1 MTTTIAN
8 SFTVNGGVFYAQDG
22 YQNLTGTVTI
32 GSSGL
37 TAYTQWAGKDLSI
50 AQLAGSGPLVIDSA
64 IAATRQ
70 TVAGGIVTSAAAGYT
85 GTVTINA
92 AGVASLAGTSAT
104 GLGGELELATSGGL
118 ADATVVMNGTRGT
131 SGINFNVA
139 NPVFGALGGAGNI
152 ALTTTA
158 GALAGTLT
166 VGGDN
171 ATTTY
176 TGILSGTGALA
187 KVGSGLMA
195 LAAVNTY
202 TNGTTVSGG
211 TLLINPGGAVNST
224 TSWVGTGTVTI
235 NAGATLDAYTNSFGY
250 TAGSL
255 PSVVINGGVLNSIA
269 GTVGPDSHI
278 GEVTMT
284 GGTVSGSQFDPHL
297 GITTL
302 GSTAEAL
309 ISVATLRL
317 EANNTFNVSAGTTG
331 GADLVVTSAITQ
343 DGGPYGITK
352 AGGGLDAGYRR
363 EHLQRR
369 HDDQRRDLAVGQRC
383 GDLGGQHGRP
393 DRRGW
398 RRLDL
403 NGYGASIGASMARER
418 LTT

>member
-1 MTTTIAN
+1 
-8 SFTVNGGVFYAQDG
+8 
-22 YQNLTGTVTI
+22 
-32 GSSGL
+32 
-37 TAYTQWAGKDLSI
+37 
-50 AQLAGSGPLVIDSA
+50 
-64 IAATRQ
+64 
-70 TVAGGIVTSAAAGYT
+70 
-85 GTVTINA
+85 
-92 AGVASLAGTSAT
+92 
-104 GLGGELELATSGGL
+104 
-118 ADATVVMNGTRGT
+118 
-131 SGINFNVA
+131 
-139 NPVFGALGGAGNI
+139 
-152 ALTTTA
+152 
-158 GALAGTLT
+158 
-166 VGGDN
+166 
-171 ATTTY
+171 
-176 TGILSGTGALA
+176 
-187 KVGSGLMA
+187 MA

-211 TLLINPGGAVNST
+211 TLVINPGGAVNST

-278 GEVTMT
+278 GAVTMT

-302 GSTAEAL
+302 GSTAKAL

-331 GADLVVTSAITQ
+331 GA
-343 DGGPYGITK
+343 GPGRDFGHYSRRRALRDHEGRR
-352 AGGGLDAGYRR
+352 GLDAGYRR

-383 GDLGGQHGRP
+383 GDLGGQHGRL

-398 RRLDL
+398 RELDL
-403 NGYGASIGASMARER
+403 NGYSQASAPSMARER

>member
-1 MTTTIAN
+1 
-8 SFTVNGGVFYAQDG
+8 
-22 YQNLTGTVTI
+22 
-32 GSSGL
+32 
-37 TAYTQWAGKDLSI
+37 
-50 AQLAGSGPLVIDSA
+50 
-64 IAATRQ
+64 
-70 TVAGGIVTSAAAGYT
+70 
-85 GTVTINA
+85 
-92 AGVASLAGTSAT
+92 
-104 GLGGELELATSGGL
+104 
-118 ADATVVMNGTRGT
+118 
-131 SGINFNVA
+131 
-139 NPVFGALGGAGNI
+139 
-152 ALTTTA
+152 
-158 GALAGTLT
+158 
-166 VGGDN
+166 
-171 ATTTY
+171 
-176 TGILSGTGALA
+176 
-187 KVGSGLMA
+187 MA

-278 GEVTMT
+278 GAVTMT

-352 AGGGLDAGYRR
+352 AGAGLMQVTGASTYSGGTTINGGI
-363 EHLQRR
+363 LQ
-369 HDDQRRDLAVGQRC
+369 LGSAAATLGANTGALTVGV
-383 GDLGGQHGRP
+383 GAE
-393 DRRGW
+393 
-398 RRLDL
+398 LDL
-403 NGYGASIGASMARER
+403 NGYSASVGASMARER

>member
-1 MTTTIAN
+1 M
-8 SFTVNGGVFYAQDG
+8 
-22 YQNLTGTVTI
+22 I
-32 GSSGL
+32 G
-37 TAYTQWAGKDLSI
+37 
-50 AQLAGSGPLVIDSA
+50 A
-64 IAATRQ
+64 IAATSGQ
-70 TVAGGIVTSAAAGYT
+70 TVAGGIVHVGGAAGYT

-104 GLGGELELATSGGL
+104 GLGGELELATTGAL
-118 ADATVVMNGTRGT
+118 AGATVVMNGTRG
-131 SGINFNVA
+131 INFDVA
-139 NPVFGALGGAGNI
+139 NPVFGSLSGSGAI

-158 GALAGTLT
+158 GVSAGTLT
-166 VGGDN
+166 VGGN
-171 ATTTY
+171 NGTTTY
-176 TGILSGTGALA
+176 SGILSGTGALA

-211 TLLINPGGAVNST
+211 TLVINPGGAINST

-255 PSVVINGGVLNSIA
+255 PSVVINGGVLNSLA
-269 GTVGPDSHI
+269 GTDGPDSHI
-278 GEVTMT
+278 GAVTMT
-284 GGTVSGSQFDPHL
+284 AGTISGSQFDPHL

-343 DGGPYGITK
+343 RRS
-352 AGGGLDAGYRR
+352 GLTGSPR
-363 EHLQRR
+363 Q
-369 HDDQRRDLAVGQRC
+369 
-383 GDLGGQHGRP
+383 
-393 DRRGW
+393 
-398 RRLDL
+398 
-403 NGYGASIGASMARER
+403 ARA
-418 LTT
+418 